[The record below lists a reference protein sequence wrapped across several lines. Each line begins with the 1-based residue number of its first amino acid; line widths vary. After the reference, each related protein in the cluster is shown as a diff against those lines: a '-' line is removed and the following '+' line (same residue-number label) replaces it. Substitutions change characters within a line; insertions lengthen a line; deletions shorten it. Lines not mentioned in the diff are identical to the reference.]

1 MKYLLSAKSIKA
13 NDDYTVSTGI
23 DGQELISRAAAAV
36 LDALQMGGYDLSVPC
51 ILCGSGNNGADGF
64 ALAQMLVQNGSNACT
79 VYLGKLY
86 EPTPEPKKKKK
97 NQPEVPAID
106 PDLIGKPNP
115 EAMSDACRARY
126 EQALAAGIPV
136 LHLGDGHKPDEM
148 SEEDAFARLS
158 ENLCAILEA
167 GEKHGVTVAI
177 EPHGTFSLT
186 KAGLC
191 RILSVGTPKTL
202 GVNYDACNIFR
213 SAYVESGSASSGW
226 HVAKGK
232 EDELE
237 VLRAVTDRV
246 VHCHAKD
253 VNSQGKCVALGEGL
267 VNVKGCIKHLIA
279 SGYQG
284 VVSVETEGNDDFESA
299 VALAKKSYDYLQ
311 ALVKGEA

>member
-1 MKYLLSAKSIKA
+1 MKIGCGTVLFRKYELERCLAAIREIGYEYFETQATVPWCPHVDVTK
-13 NDDYTVSTGI
+13 DD
-23 DGQELISRAAAAV
+23 
-36 LDALQMGGYDLSVPC
+36 
-51 ILCGSGNNGADGF
+51 
-64 ALAQMLVQNGSNACT
+64 
-79 VYLGKLY
+79 
-86 EPTPEPKKKKK
+86 
-97 NQPEVPAID
+97 
-106 PDLIGKPNP
+106 P
-115 EAMSDACRARY
+115 EALVKLKNKYGFREITGLWSCAGNLMRSENCVERNIRCIEWAA
-126 EQALAAGIPV
+126 AAGIPV

-148 SEEDAFARLS
+148 SEEDACARLS

-167 GEKHGVTVAI
+167 GERHGVTVAI

-226 HVAKGK
+226 HVAEGK

-237 VLRAVTDRV
+237 VLQAVTDRV

-284 VVSVETEGNDDFESA
+284 VVSVETEGDDDFESA
-299 VALAKKSYDYLQ
+299 VALAKKSYDYLL